1 MAKPEQERKRELF
14 TTTMAKNHGI
24 VKVISG
30 GKTSVHW
37 NYGGLFR
44 SVATML

>member
-1 MAKPEQERKRELF
+1 MAKPEQERKSELF
-14 TTTMAKNHGI
+14 TITMAKNHGI
-24 VKVISG
+24 VKVIAG

-37 NYGGLFR
+37 NYSGLCR